1 MYGLIGKIKTADGKR
16 DELISILLEGTSGD
30 MPGCISYVIAKD
42 TDDTNA
48 IWVTEVWDTQ
58 ENHQNSLSLPSVQDA
73 IARGRYLIAGF
84 GERFETVPVGGHGLT
99 TTN

>member
-16 DELISILLEGTSGD
+16 NELISILLEGTSD
-30 MPGCISYVIAKD
+30 MPGCIHYVIAKD
-42 TDDTNA
+42 TNDPNA

-58 ENHQNSLSLPSVQDA
+58 ENHQNSLSLPSVQEA
-73 IARGRYLIAGF
+73 ITRGKPLMTGF

-99 TTN
+99 PRK